1 MENLISCPKCKAQI
15 EDDSWYCD
23 QCGSELMACPSGHG
37 FGRGKMCGVCGT
49 PLIPARQSASVQP
62 AQPVRPARNVQI
74 PSVTPSASKLKR
86 LFAER
91 RSGSVNN
98 TNVAEAPLKPRVPQA
113 EAQRLPEP
121 GHIKC
126 SQIGSIRISPGLHI
140 GRENSPYAE
149 YLLPYRQ
156 ISRRHALFNKMGD
169 QWTVTDLGSSCGT
182 MVNRVPCTPNVP
194 MPFKVGDVITFYDL
208 DFFVSE

>member
-1 MENLISCPKCKAQI
+1 MANLISCPKCKAQI

-49 PLIPARQSASVQP
+49 QLIPARQSASVQP
-62 AQPVRPARNVQI
+62 AQPVRPV
-74 PSVTPSASKLKR
+74 PM
-86 LFAER
+86 
-91 RSGSVNN
+91 
-98 TNVAEAPLKPRVPQA
+98 VPQA
-113 EAQRLPEP
+113 EAQSLPEP
-121 GHIKC
+121 GHITC
-126 SQIGSIRISPGLHI
+126 SQIGRIRISPGLHI

-182 MVNRVPCTPNVP
+182 MVNRAPCTPNVP